1 MWFSFLICI
10 LSASRPR
17 AWPEEDCSQVCSLAM
32 NIETKL
38 THGKGLIQVKNLTG
52 EAIERAVNL
61 TKEAIGNGPEFTTGG
76 SGRDLPEP
84 LFLAD

>member
-1 MWFSFLICI
+1 MT
-10 LSASRPR
+10 
-17 AWPEEDCSQVCSLAM
+17 
-32 NIETKL
+32 IETKL
-38 THGKGLIQVKNLTG
+38 TYGKGLIQVKNLTG

-61 TKEAIGNGPEFTTGG
+61 TKDAIGNGPEFMTGG